1 MKLLIKKFKWFAPDP
16 VTRDGDSGYDLF
28 AAIQRPL
35 IIPAQSYRT
44 IPTGIGVEVKYRSWF
59 NRTKRIELQVRPRS
73 GHTKRGIVAQY
84 GTIDESYRGEIKIS
98 IYNMNR
104 HQIRIEPGEKIAQL
118 VIVPIYKPQIKF
130 VEKLSETERGEN
142 GFGSTGD
149 FATFTINQTG
159 GQNEIK
165 RD

>member
-98 IYNMNR
+98 IYNMNKR
-104 HQIRIEPGEKIAQL
+104 PIRIEPGEKIAQL
-118 VIVPIYKPQIKF
+118 VIVPIYKPKMQI
-130 VEKLSETERGEN
+130 VENLSETERGEN

-149 FATFTINQTG
+149 FATPTINETEELKQ
-159 GQNEIK
+159 
-165 RD
+165 